1 MFRVT
6 GRRYIVVF
14 KINMSNK
21 FELISKEEVR
31 DHSNLNWLEINAIER
46 QPWLKHGRPHS
57 PLIRGHT
64 TNALLGGGLHDD
76 FNFVHKD
83 EISSPLKSLHSD
95 PIR

>member
-6 GRRYIVVF
+6 GRRYIVLF

-46 QPWLKHGRPHS
+46 QP
-57 PLIRGHT
+57 
-64 TNALLGGGLHDD
+64 
-76 FNFVHKD
+76 
-83 EISSPLKSLHSD
+83 
-95 PIR
+95 